1 MLESIASLT
10 NEEIPLPML
19 IFLLAFT
26 VGIALFHY
34 IISSAL
40 LRMNKKL
47 ALIFFALDP
56 AIIYFVWLINSR
68 YSFLAL
74 LILSLSVFLL
84 GIIGIIVSSFRNDD
98 SNDYVSNRSFN
109 EKYNVKPKSNSRKA
123 KELLFTII
131 FFLFAGLSL
140 YFFGQSGVILV
151 FISIFVAA
159 IMAST
164 NNKRFLKTQA
174 SLPTSKIRSVAM
186 GLAELQGKCHQIKPS
201 VSPIGSKNCI
211 GFRYTIEDESTD
223 KDGKTS
229 YTTRLDKTVCED
241 FTLTD
246 DTGSILVKGANIS
259 FLWLEEDQQ
268 YYDNNQRFTQY
279 LLKDEKEVLLIGNVS
294 LENNKPI
301 VAYDNYNKTF
311 GVGDV
316 DKVNLYNDSVPL
328 LNQAKVY
335 AAVFAILMAI
345 IIVTPMSMDGRKL
358 VISKPN
364 FSLFETKKP
373 KEEKSKIED
382 INHSY
387 DDDKHADEA
396 TPAQSGE

>member
-1 MLESIASLT
+1 MSEFIASLT
-10 NEEIPLPML
+10 NEEVPLPML
-19 IFLLAFT
+19 IFLLAFS

-40 LRMNKKL
+40 LRVNNKL
-47 ALIFFALDP
+47 ALAFFVVDP
-56 AIIYFVWLINSR
+56 AIIYIVWLINSR
-68 YSFLAL
+68 YAFLAL
-74 LILSLSVFLL
+74 IILSLSVFLL
-84 GIIGIIVSSFRNDD
+84 GIIGIIVSSFRKDE
-98 SNDYVSNRSFN
+98 STDYVSNRSFN
-109 EKYNVKPKSNSRKA
+109 EKYNIKPKSKSRKA
-123 KELLFTII
+123 KELLFTIV
-131 FFLFAGLSL
+131 FFLFGGLSL
-140 YFFGQSGVILV
+140 YFFGQGGIILV
-151 FISIFVAA
+151 FIAIFVAA

-201 VSPIGSKNCI
+201 ISPIGSKNCI

-229 YTTRLDKTVCED
+229 YTTRLDRTVCED

-279 LLKDEKEVLLIGNVS
+279 LLKDKKEVLLIGNVS

-301 VAYDNYNKTF
+301 VAYDDYNKTF
-311 GVGDV
+311 GVGDI
-316 DKVNLYNDSVPL
+316 DKINLYNDSVPL
-328 LNQAKVY
+328 LNQAKAY

-358 VISKPN
+358 VITKPN
-364 FSLFETKKP
+364 FSFFKTKKP
-373 KEEKSKIED
+373 KEEKFKIEVID
-382 INHSY
+382 HSS
-387 DDDKHADEA
+387 DDDEHADEA
-396 TPAQSGE
+396 TPVESGE

>member
-1 MLESIASLT
+1 MSEFIASLT
-10 NEEIPLPML
+10 NEEVPLPML
-19 IFLLAFT
+19 IFLLAFSG
-26 VGIALFHY
+26 GIALFHY
-34 IISSAL
+34 IIFSGL
-40 LRMNKKL
+40 LRMNNKL

-56 AIIYFVWLINSR
+56 AIILIVWLVNSR
-68 YSFLAL
+68 YSYLVL
-74 LILSLSVFLL
+74 IILSLSVFLT
-84 GIIGIIVSSFRNDD
+84 GIIGLIASTFNK
-98 SNDYVSNRSFN
+98 NNTDYASNRSFN
-109 EKYNVKPKSNSRKA
+109 EKYNVKPKSKGRKA
-123 KELLFTII
+123 KELLFTIV

-140 YFFGQSGVILV
+140 YFFGQGGVILV
-151 FISIFVAA
+151 FIAIFVAA

-186 GLAELQGKCHQIKPS
+186 GLAELQGECHQIKPS
-201 VSPIGSKNCI
+201 ISPIGGKNCI

-268 YYDNNQRFTQY
+268 YYDNKQRFTQY
-279 LLKDEKEVLLIGNVS
+279 LLKDKKEVLLIGNVS
-294 LENNKPI
+294 LEDNKPI
-301 VAYDNYNKTF
+301 VAYDDYNKTF

-316 DKVNLYNDSVPL
+316 DKINLYNDSVPL
-328 LNQAKVY
+328 LKQSKAY

-358 VISKPN
+358 VITKPN
-364 FSLFETKKP
+364 FSLFKTKKP
-373 KEEKSKIED
+373 KEEKVKVEI
-382 INHSY
+382 IQHSS
-387 DDDKHADEA
+387 DDDEHADEA
-396 TPAQSGE
+396 TSVESGE